1 MTPEAGL
8 ARPADG
14 EGPSD
19 KAPIDPD
26 IDLHAR
32 SPQGETATR
41 LEAIVD
47 NTAELRCGPMI
58 EKLPDNLMNAIDVV
72 PLHHVEDD
80 GERVVLHV
88 RVRRVH
94 PVVRAVGLREV
105 RVGFRDVVGGAAD
118 LADG

>member
-41 LEAIVD
+41 FEAIVD
-47 NTAELRCGPMI
+47 NTAELRCG
-58 EKLPDNLMNAIDVV
+58 A
-72 PLHHVEDD
+72 HD
-80 GERVVLHV
+80 GRKPKGWPSISPA
-88 RVRRVH
+88 RS
-94 PVVRAVGLREV
+94 
-105 RVGFRDVVGGAAD
+105 
-118 LADG
+118 

>member
-1 MTPEAGL
+1 MTPEGVSL
-8 ARPADG
+8 VRADG

-41 LEAIVD
+41 FEAIVD

-58 EKLPDNLMNAIDVV
+58 EKLPEISPA
-72 PLHHVEDD
+72 
-80 GERVVLHV
+80 GRS
-88 RVRRVH
+88 RRTNRH
-94 PVVRAVGLREV
+94 RAGL
-105 RVGFRDVVGGAAD
+105 
-118 LADG
+118 

>member
-14 EGPSD
+14 EDVSN

-26 IDLHAR
+26 IDLHTR

-41 LEAIVD
+41 FEAIVD

-58 EKLPDNLMNAIDVV
+58 EKLPEISPAGRN
-72 PLHHVEDD
+72 
-80 GERVVLHV
+80 
-88 RVRRVH
+88 RRTNRH
-94 PVVRAVGLREV
+94 RAGL
-105 RVGFRDVVGGAAD
+105 
-118 LADG
+118 

>member
-14 EGPSD
+14 EDASD

-41 LEAIVD
+41 FEAIVD
-47 NTAELRCGPMI
+47 NTAELRFRPMI
-58 EKLPDNLMNAIDVV
+58 EKLPEISPAGRN
-72 PLHHVEDD
+72 
-80 GERVVLHV
+80 
-88 RVRRVH
+88 RRTTRH
-94 PVVRAVGLREV
+94 RAGL
-105 RVGFRDVVGGAAD
+105 
-118 LADG
+118 